1 MFVGSYTPFVAGF
14 AKLFSI
20 PKKWTDESNMAQT
33 WIHHNYALFFS
44 SNPMVRWELELRS
57 KGSYSYSELQMG
69 EPKKELRIVRYS
81 QAPDG
86 FSQTRMFDKCGSTQ
100 LLGGL
105 GFTWSFFP
113 TPKAPCPPR
122 LFGGAEIG
130 GAVRMDSKRAK
141 SGDFGWGFRGDTA
154 GYGKW
159 PIFSLYIYKIAM
171 ASIAMWNYQSIF
183 KVHDSHMNLWDE
195 IQTETSTLT
204 KTSASPP
211 ELGAISGVSLKFS
224 PYHLVI

>member
-1 MFVGSYTPFVAGF
+1 
-14 AKLFSI
+14 
-20 PKKWTDESNMAQT
+20 
-33 WIHHNYALFFS
+33 
-44 SNPMVRWELELRS
+44 MVLHTKVW
-57 KGSYSYSELQMG
+57 QM
-69 EPKKELRIVRYS
+69 RIYPT
-81 QAPDG
+81 AW
-86 FSQTRMFDKCGSTQ
+86 
-100 LLGGL
+100 L
-105 GFTWSFFP
+105 GFHL
-113 TPKAPCPPR
+113 APCPPR

-130 GAVRMDSKRAK
+130 GAVRMDSKGAK

-195 IQTETSTLT
+195 IQTETSTHENFGF
-204 KTSASPP
+204 SSWI
-211 ELGAISGVSLKFS
+211 GSHISGVSLKFS

>member
-1 MFVGSYTPFVAGF
+1 MRTR
-14 AKLFSI
+14 AKEQGELFIFRTSNGGA
-20 PKKWTDESNMAQT
+20 KKRATNCEIFPST
-33 WIHHNYALFFS
+33 WWFFT
-44 SNPMVRWELELRS
+44 NTNVW
-57 KGSYSYSELQMG
+57 QM
-69 EPKKELRIVRYS
+69 RIYPTAWR
-81 QAPDG
+81 
-86 FSQTRMFDKCGSTQ
+86 
-100 LLGGL
+100 L
-105 GFTWSFFP
+105 GFHLIVFP
-113 TPKAPCPPR
+113 HSESTLPPPAVWR
-122 LFGGAEIG
+122 SRNRRCCAHGFQTGEI
-130 GAVRMDSKRAK
+130 
-141 SGDFGWGFRGDTA
+141 GDFGWGFRGDTA

-159 PIFSLYIYKIAM
+159 HIFSLYIYKIAM